1 MTASGLTS
9 LPDIF
14 TLFISV
20 NIRERRS
27 SVLLLSPLQPQVVA
41 SLGLLT
47 APSLMAQNNAARPVR
62 QQFTLHPTSPRS
74 RADAQLGS
82 DSPTS
87 IQHS

>member
-14 TLFISV
+14 TPFISI
-20 NIRERRS
+20 NIRERSS

-41 SLGLLT
+41 SLRPLT
-47 APSLMAQNNAARPVR
+47 APSSLSAQNNAAGHLR
-62 QQFTLHPTSPRS
+62 QFTPQPTSPRS

>member
-14 TLFISV
+14 TPFISI
-20 NIRERRS
+20 NIRERS
-27 SVLLLSPLQPQVVA
+27 SGVLLSPLQPQVVA
-41 SLGLLT
+41 SLRPLT
-47 APSLMAQNNAARPVR
+47 APSSLSAQNNAAGHLR
-62 QQFTLHPTSPRS
+62 QFTPQPTSPRS